1 MRAVHIYDFDGTL
14 FRTPQRPNWY
24 DNNLDGVWHQ
34 NPLSFA
40 EPCLPKGERWVKSI
54 VSEAKRSI
62 ASKDVYTIVLTGRKT
77 PFQRVVEDLLSSK
90 GLKFDEVILKD
101 SGDTESF
108 KNRVIDRL
116 MAQFPD
122 AEIHIWEDRHN
133 HLKVF
138 MDHIEMRGGVG
149 IPHAVP
155 QNYSV
160 AECSEEEFRNM
171 RRSASETIRNLEH
184 RIARLEKQSAPYIPL
199 RQEPSEDDLVL
210 AVINDLK
217 RGQSMH
223 WRDVQR
229 VIGVSKISDLGV
241 YYALE
246 RLTKNGLIAQESNNV
261 FSKVA
266 RLKRQS
272 SDLFKGLLDDH
283 DPVKDA
289 ENLDAFKVRLKGL
302 ISILRTEKP
311 HSLAKELQNILDT
324 YAKTNSPKKVE
335 VIRISVLHNL
345 NLGQRQGLRATP
357 SSKVAPSNFKE
368 QNIDKTEDLLVNL
381 LNYRLLK

>member
-77 PFQRVVEDLLSSK
+77 PFQRVVEDLLRSK

-101 SGDTESF
+101 RGDTESF

-116 MAQFPD
+116 MALFPD

-160 AECSEEEFRNM
+160 AECSEEEFRDM

-184 RIARLEKQSAPYIPL
+184 RIARLEGSRTA
-199 RQEPSEDDLVL
+199 
-210 AVINDLK
+210 
-217 RGQSMH
+217 
-223 WRDVQR
+223 
-229 VIGVSKISDLGV
+229 
-241 YYALE
+241 
-246 RLTKNGLIAQESNNV
+246 
-261 FSKVA
+261 
-266 RLKRQS
+266 S
-272 SDLFKGLLDDH
+272 SD
-283 DPVKDA
+283 
-289 ENLDAFKVRLKGL
+289 VRRAG
-302 ISILRTEKP
+302 
-311 HSLAKELQNILDT
+311 
-324 YAKTNSPKKVE
+324 KKVIE
-335 VIRISVLHNL
+335 
-345 NLGQRQGLRATP
+345 A
-357 SSKVAPSNFKE
+357 
-368 QNIDKTEDLLVNL
+368 IDKLQEELEKMPSFNSDESYYEDLRERFEALHLSVHKEVQFITGA
-381 LNYRLLK
+381 Y